1 MPNSATPAPGVTPTC
16 MRIEEYNGRK
26 YGRAMQ
32 FQNFDADYIRRLV
45 SGDPAVK
52 DHFASYFGELIE
64 IKLRGK
70 VRSRDE
76 LGDIKQET
84 LLRVLES
91 VRKKNGVEHPERFG
105 AYVNAVCNNV
115 LFETYRSEKR
125 NQPLG
130 EEQERIRDMRIDL
143 DARLVNQDN
152 QRIVREILSKL
163 SNLDRDLL
171 RAVFLEQLDRKEI
184 CARFHVDGS
193 HLRVMLHRAK
203 ERFRKAIEK

>member
-1 MPNSATPAPGVTPTC
+1 
-16 MRIEEYNGRK
+16 
-26 YGRAMQ
+26 MQ
-32 FQNFDADYIRRLV
+32 FQDFDADYIRRLV
-45 SGDPAVK
+45 SGDPAVE

-64 IKLRGK
+64 IKLRSR

-76 LGDIKQET
+76 LDDMKQET
-84 LLRVLES
+84 LARVLDN

-115 LFETYRSEKR
+115 LLESYRSGKR
-125 NQPLG
+125 TQPLG
-130 EEQERIRDMRIDL
+130 EEQGRVRDMRVDL
-143 DARLVNQDN
+143 DARLVNRDN
-152 QRIVREILSKL
+152 QRIVGEIFSRL

-171 RAVFLEQLDRKEI
+171 RAVFLEQMDRKEI